1 MSDEVKAEMMAKL
14 NEIRCIDERLPDG
27 KQQYLVTGGGKIVC
41 LRCTAKST
49 RTKQQ
54 CGRPAIKTSR
64 TQKCQFHGGRPH
76 SEETLKRI
84 SEVNMLYGQ
93 ATKAAKEQYRHDS
106 ALIHELEDAV
116 YFLEM
121 AQGPRTRGRKPA
133 GYKGVYTKEDVLR
146 LIHERLLHMV

>member
-1 MSDEVKAEMMAKL
+1 MTARINEKQQL
-14 NEIRCIDERLPDG
+14 NEYTTDG
-27 KQQYLVTGGGKIVC
+27 KDMYLLTGGGQITC
-41 LRCTAKST
+41 LRCTAQSS

-64 TQKCQFHGGRPH
+64 TQKCQYHGGRPH
-76 SEETLKRI
+76 TAETLKRI
-84 SEVNMLYGQ
+84 SEANTLHGQ
-93 ATKAAKEQYRHDS
+93 ATKAAKEQYKHDS
-106 ALIHELEDAV
+106 ALMHELEDAV

>member
-1 MSDEVKAEMMAKL
+1 MTALIPEKQYASEYNA
-14 NEIRCIDERLPDG
+14 NG
-27 KQQYLVTGGGKIVC
+27 KVNYLLTGGGKIFC
-41 LRCTAKST
+41 LRCTANST

-84 SEVNMLYGQ
+84 SEANTIHGQ
-93 ATKAAKEQYRHDS
+93 STKAAKQQCTHES
-106 ALIHELEDAV
+106 ALIRELEDAV

-133 GYKGVYTKEDVLR
+133 GYRGVYTKEDVLR
-146 LIHERLLHMV
+146 LIHERLLYMV